1 MAEGTVTLR
10 RSGTRLRRTPLQ
22 RRALTGQLLLSPA
35 ALAVFLI
42 SVLPLGIAVWLS
54 LCDYDMLSPPRFV
67 GLRNY
72 TETLSDPAFWSA
84 VKHTLAFALE
94 QVPLGT
100 VVALAVAV
108 LLNQGIAGRD
118 VYRTI
123 IYLPQ
128 AASYVVVALVWSYLY
143 DPIVGPINLAIRD
156 VGWPT
161 IHWLTDEQLAMP
173 SLVIMSIWRNLGY
186 FMVIYLAALQG
197 IPKELREAAAID
209 GANAIRT
216 FRHITLP
223 LLRNVTSF
231 VLITW
236 FLGALQMF
244 TQAYVMTGGGP
255 VEATTT
261 VVFRIYQEAFLY
273 LRVGRASAIAVMMFT
288 VVAILT
294 LATRWLGRRW
304 RART

>member
-1 MAEGTVTLR
+1 M
-10 RSGTRLRRTPLQ
+10 
-22 RRALTGQLLLSPA
+22 
-35 ALAVFLI
+35 
-42 SVLPLGIAVWLS
+42 S
-54 LCDYDMLSPPRFV
+54 LCDYDLLRPPRFV
-67 GLRNY
+67 GLHNY
-72 TETLSDPAFWSA
+72 TAILTDPAFWSA
-84 VKHTLAFALE
+84 VRHTLVFALE

-143 DPIVGPINLAIRD
+143 DPVVGPVNLVIRD

-161 IHWLTDEQLAMP
+161 VHWLTDAQLAMP

-197 IPKELREAAAID
+197 IPRELREAAAID
-209 GANAIRT
+209 GANAVRT
-216 FRHITLP
+216 FRHVTLP

-231 VLITW
+231 VLVTW

-273 LRVGRASAIAVMMFT
+273 LRVGRASAIAVMLFV
-288 VVAILT
+288 VVAVLT
-294 LATRWLGRRW
+294 LATRLLGRRW
-304 RART
+304 GART